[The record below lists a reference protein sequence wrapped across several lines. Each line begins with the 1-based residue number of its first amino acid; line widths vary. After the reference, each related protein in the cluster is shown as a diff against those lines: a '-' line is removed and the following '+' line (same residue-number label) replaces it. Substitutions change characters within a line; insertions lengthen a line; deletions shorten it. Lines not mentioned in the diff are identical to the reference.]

1 MPEERIYTIPL
12 RVAKRAPRGKRAGR
26 AVKVVREFLK
36 KHMKSQ
42 EVKLD
47 AALNSRLWAGGAEH
61 APPRVRVKAV
71 KQDDG
76 SVLASLA
83 E

>member
-12 RVAKRAPRGKRAGR
+12 RVAKRAPRGKRSAR
-26 AVKVVREFLK
+26 AVKVVREFLR
-36 KHMKSQ
+36 KHMKSK

-47 AALNSRLWAGGAEH
+47 ETLNLRLWARGAEH
-61 APPRVRVKAV
+61 IPPRVRVKAV

-76 SVLASLA
+76 SVLASLV

>member
-1 MPEERIYTIPL
+1 VPEERIYVIPL
-12 RVAKRAPRGKRAGR
+12 RLAKRAPRGKRAAR
-26 AVKVVREFLK
+26 AVKVVREFLR

-42 EVKLD
+42 EIKLD
-47 AALNSRLWAGGAEH
+47 AALNLRLWERGAEH
-61 APPRVRVKAV
+61 IPPRVRVKAV